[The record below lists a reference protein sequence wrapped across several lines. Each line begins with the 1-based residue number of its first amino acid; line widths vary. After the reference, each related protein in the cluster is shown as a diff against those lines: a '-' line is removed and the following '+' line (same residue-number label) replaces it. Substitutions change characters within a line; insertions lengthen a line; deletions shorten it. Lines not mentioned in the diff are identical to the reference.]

1 MKDLKLYIEVVF
13 YADGTSERLVIR
25 EYVNWRDDRKYDT
38 LARFK
43 NNFLGKIR
51 AKRKLAKWKKYHEAH
66 DFSGEDDYS
75 VIEEII
81 FQTTVQE

>member
-1 MKDLKLYIEVVF
+1 MNDLKLYIEVVF
-13 YADGTSERLVIR
+13 YPDGTSERRVNR
-25 EYVNWRDDRKYDT
+25 EYVNWRDNRKYET

-51 AKRKLAKWKKYHEAH
+51 AERRLAKWKKYHEAH
-66 DFSGEDDYS
+66 DFSGENDYS

-81 FQTTVQE
+81 F

>member
-13 YADGTSERLVIR
+13 YPDGTSERRVVR
-25 EYVNWRDDRKYDT
+25 EYVDWLDHRKCEF

-51 AKRKLAKWKKYHEAH
+51 AERRLAKWKKYHEAH
-66 DFSGEDDYS
+66 DFSGENDYS
-75 VIEEII
+75 VTEEII
-81 FQTTVQE
+81 Y

>member
-13 YADGTSERLVIR
+13 YPDGTSERRVVR
-25 EYVNWRDDRKYDT
+25 QYVNWLDNRKYEFLD
-38 LARFK
+38 RFK

-51 AKRKLAKWKKYHEAH
+51 AERRLAKWKKYHEAH
-66 DFSGEDDYS
+66 DFSGENDYS

-81 FQTTVQE
+81 Y